1 MKIKILGAESLRV
14 KGLSCFEK
22 LKMLLETKP
31 KGLYEFDKF
40 QVLIIVMKIVINKEE
55 KLWIGVAVESN
66 NGLEAEI
73 SGHFGRCPY
82 YAILEVQEGKVKEPV
97 KVIANPYF
105 SSHGEPGQVPSFL
118 KEQGIEVIIAGG
130 MGPRA
135 VQFFSQL
142 AIKVVTGVSGKV
154 KEAVDSFLKG
164 ELKSSESCHY

>member
-1 MKIKILGAESLRV
+1 
-14 KGLSCFEK
+14 
-22 LKMLLETKP
+22 
-31 KGLYEFDKF
+31 
-40 QVLIIVMKIVINKEE
+40 MKIVINKEE

-97 KVIANPYF
+97 RVIANPYF
-105 SSHGEPGQVPSFL
+105 GSHGEPGQIPLFL

-135 VQFFSQL
+135 VGFFNQYG
-142 AIKVVTGVSGKV
+142 IKAVTRASGKV
-154 KEAVDSFLKG
+154 EEIIDSFLKG
-164 ELKSSESCHY
+164 ELESSEPCH

>member
-1 MKIKILGAESLRV
+1 
-14 KGLSCFEK
+14 
-22 LKMLLETKP
+22 MLLEAKS
-31 KGLYEFDKF
+31 KSSYEFDKF

-55 KLWIGVAVESN
+55 KLWIGVAAESN

-82 YAILEVQEGKVKEPV
+82 YAVLEVQEGKVKEPV

-142 AIKVVTGVSGKV
+142 TIKVVTGASGKV

-164 ELKSSESCHY
+164 ELKGSESCHY

>member
-1 MKIKILGAESLRV
+1 
-14 KGLSCFEK
+14 
-22 LKMLLETKP
+22 
-31 KGLYEFDKF
+31 
-40 QVLIIVMKIVINKEE
+40 MKIVINKEK

-97 KVIANPYF
+97 RVIANPYF
-105 SSHGEPGQVPSFL
+105 SSHGEPGQIPLFL

-135 VQFFSQL
+135 VGFFNQYG
-142 AIKVVTGVSGKV
+142 IKAVTRASGKV
-154 KEAVDSFLKG
+154 EEIIDSFLKG
-164 ELKSSESCHY
+164 ELESSEPCH

>member
-1 MKIKILGAESLRV
+1 
-14 KGLSCFEK
+14 
-22 LKMLLETKP
+22 MLLEAKP
-31 KGLYEFDKF
+31 KSLYEFDKF
-40 QVLIIVMKIVINKEE
+40 QVFIIVMKIVINKEE
-55 KLWIGVAVESN
+55 KLWIGVAAESN

-142 AIKVVTGVSGKV
+142 AIKVVTGASGKV
-154 KEAVDSFLKG
+154 KEVVDSFLKG